1 MNSAEEASQHYAE
14 RLQVLQEVA
23 WALLAAQSPE
33 EIVRAVL
40 SHIRRLVPCQ
50 RASVALFDF
59 DRGEA
64 QFMATD
70 VDGALGP
77 AAGTILPLTDFSP
90 PDPFRGP
97 IHVDSQDALRRL
109 LLYVKDIAALEPR
122 SPVLERLRA
131 EGLHS
136 LLTVP
141 LIVEG
146 EVIGLLSLSATRP
159 AAFESEHRAIAREM
173 AGQLGI
179 ALRQARLHAQ
189 VRRHAADL
197 EQRVAERTAELRRQT
212 DLYESLVKVQS
223 DLGEGVVISEGERI
237 IFVNDA
243 LCRIYGYSA
252 AELLTLPSF
261 LELVVPEERAEL
273 TARLRR
279 RLSGESLADQGEAT
293 VLRKDGDRINIE
305 YAVKLVKTADRAQ
318 LFAIVRDITE
328 RKWAEG
334 EIRRLNAELE
344 QRVIERTAQL
354 EAANKELEAFSYS
367 VSHDLRAPLRAV
379 DGFSRILLEEYA
391 SHLVPTAQRYLQLVR
406 GNVRQMG
413 QLIDDLLA
421 FSRLSRQPLRKQTVA
436 PAALVRRVLADL
448 HAEQAGRRVEIVMGE
463 LPPCQADPALLRQV
477 LVNLLANA
485 LKFTRRQGRA
495 RIEIGC
501 QKSDGK
507 WVYFVKDNGVGFDMR
522 YAHKLFGVF
531 QRLHRAEEYE
541 GTGVGLA
548 IVQRILHRH
557 GGRAWAEAAV
567 DRGATFYFTL

>member
-70 VDGALGP
+70 VDGTLGP

-97 IHVDSQDALRRL
+97 IHVDSQDVLRRL

-122 SPVLERLRA
+122 SPVLARLLA

-136 LLTVP
+136 LITVP

-179 ALRQARLHAQ
+179 ALRQARLHTQ

-279 RLSGESLADQGEAT
+279 RLVGESLADQGET
-293 VLRKDGDRINIE
+293 TILRKNGERINIE

-328 RKWAEG
+328 RKWAEE

-391 SHLVPTAQRYLQLVR
+391 SQLVPTAQRYLQLVR

-413 QLIDDLLA
+413 QLIDDLLT

-436 PAALVRRVLADL
+436 PADLVRRVLADL
-448 HAEQAGRRVEIVMGE
+448 HAEQAGRRVETVIGE

-485 LKFTRRQGRA
+485 LKFTRRRGLA